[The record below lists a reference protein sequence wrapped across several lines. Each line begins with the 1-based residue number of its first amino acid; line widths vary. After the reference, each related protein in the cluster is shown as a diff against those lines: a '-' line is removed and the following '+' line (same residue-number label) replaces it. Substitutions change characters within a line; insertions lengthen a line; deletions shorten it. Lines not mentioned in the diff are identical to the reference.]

1 MITTIVLVF
10 YSPTSQVVNYL
21 AHLLHLLVA
30 DRLFIQSSSH
40 PSATRVKSQ
49 LCRSPPRKSQRL
61 RGGARFRSD
70 YHVVTQDDLAAAK
83 SQHLALLDL
92 IGAIR

>member
-40 PSATRVKSQ
+40 
-49 LCRSPPRKSQRL
+49 LPP
-61 RGGARFRSD
+61 
-70 YHVVTQDDLAAAK
+70 HV
-83 SQHLALLDL
+83 
-92 IGAIR
+92 